1 MSDRPYVIRESAAAD
16 IDAIQAIYAYHVETG
31 IGSFEEVPPSA
42 AELATRR
49 QAVVDRGFPYLVAEA
64 EGAILGYAYA
74 APFRP
79 RSAYRFTV
87 EDSIYVAPVRQR
99 LGVGRGLL
107 AALIE
112 RCTALGQRQMLA
124 VIGGSENLSSIGLH
138 AALGFTEVGRLPAV
152 GLKFGRWA
160 DIVIMQRSLGSGS
173 ASLPD

>member
-1 MSDRPYVIRESAAAD
+1 MSALPYAIRESAAND
-16 IDAIQAIYAYHVETG
+16 IDAIQAIYAHHVETG

-49 QAVVDRGFPYLVAEA
+49 LAVIDKGFPYLVAEA
-64 EGAILGYAYA
+64 EGALLGYAYA

-138 AALGFTEVGRLPAV
+138 AAMGFTEVGRLPAV

>member
-1 MSDRPYVIRESAAAD
+1 MSAHPYVIRESAAAD
-16 IDAIQAIYAYHVETG
+16 IDVIQAIYAHHVETG
-31 IGSFEEVPPSA
+31 IGSFEEEPPSA

-49 QAVVDRGFPYLVAEA
+49 LAVVDKGFPYLVAEA
-64 EGAILGYAYA
+64 EGALLGYAYA

-124 VIGGSENLSSIGLH
+124 VIGGSENSSSIGLH
-138 AALGFTEVGRLPAV
+138 AAMGFVEVGRLPAV

-173 ASLPD
+173 TSLPV